1 MTHGSAYF
9 FLLPNILRV
18 VVVVVVVVVEALLL
32 AARPLKI
39 DDDDTGMKA
48 ETMVGR
54 VRADARRRSD
64 FDCRTNIVFYATL
77 RRVGAMTAEIFSF
90 CQLTQSSSILY
101 LNTKDDN
108 FLKLGPSRRRNM
120 SLQLCCCYFALLRPS
135 NNNDD
140 CDTSKQERRN
150 AIDIPIHTSRG
161 EWTVMANIRHHQYCC
176 C

>member
-9 FLLPNILRV
+9 FLLPNILRAV
-18 VVVVVVVVVEALLL
+18 VLVVVVEALLL
-32 AARPLKI
+32 VARPLKI

-90 CQLTQSSSILY
+90 LPAHAIIINTILEY
-101 LNTKDDN
+101 
-108 FLKLGPSRRRNM
+108 
-120 SLQLCCCYFALLRPS
+120 
-135 NNNDD
+135 
-140 CDTSKQERRN
+140 ER
-150 AIDIPIHTSRG
+150 
-161 EWTVMANIRHHQYCC
+161 
-176 C
+176 